1 MLTDMVVSDNLQK
14 RAVKML
20 LQGATLLAEPCPYCK
35 GVRVMS
41 NGYALCVSCG
51 SKPEKK
57 TVPVTNFDNS
67 SLKDVLQQKIESLSK
82 ELESESDHKKQQ
94 DILKMINS
102 LLDTANK
109 VQDNSDAN

>member
-1 MLTDMVVSDNLQK
+1 
-14 RAVKML
+14 
-20 LQGATLLAEPCPYCK
+20 
-35 GVRVMS
+35 MS

-109 VQDNSDAN
+109 VQDNSGAN

>member
-1 MLTDMVVSDNLQK
+1 MVMSENLQK
-14 RAVKML
+14 KAVRML
-20 LQGATLLAEPCPYCK
+20 LQGATLLAEPCPYCR
-35 GVRVMS
+35 GVRVM
-41 NGYALCVSCG
+41 NKGYALCVSCG

-57 TVPVTNFDNS
+57 TVPAANFDDS
-67 SLKDVLQQKIESLSK
+67 SLKNVLQQKIESLSK

-109 VQDNSDAN
+109 VHDSSRVD

>member
-1 MLTDMVVSDNLQK
+1 MVMSDNLQK
-14 RAVKML
+14 RAAKML
-20 LQGATLLAEPCPYCK
+20 LQGAALLAEPCPYCK

-41 NGYALCVSCG
+41 KGYALCVSCG

-57 TVPVTNFDNS
+57 TVPATNFDDS
-67 SLKDVLQQKIESLSK
+67 SLKDILQQKIKSLSK

-109 VQDNSDAN
+109 VQDNSHAN